1 MLQSSLFDGWTII
14 FDAEIWWSPSIFDG
28 FTATSRRSH
37 WFTADITSAKRF
49 SDSCKATER
58 SGAGSFLPDP
68 AGTRSTNK
76 ERTVE
81 NGKKVNFAKA

>member
-1 MLQSSLFDGWTII
+1 MVEPSFLMLKYGEAPQFSMASLT
-14 FDAEIWWSPSIFDG
+14 PN
-28 FTATSRRSH
+28 SRRSH

-49 SDSCKATER
+49 RDSCNATER
-58 SGAGSFLPDP
+58 SGAGSFLPELP

-81 NGKKVNFAKA
+81 LQEGQFRQSLGI